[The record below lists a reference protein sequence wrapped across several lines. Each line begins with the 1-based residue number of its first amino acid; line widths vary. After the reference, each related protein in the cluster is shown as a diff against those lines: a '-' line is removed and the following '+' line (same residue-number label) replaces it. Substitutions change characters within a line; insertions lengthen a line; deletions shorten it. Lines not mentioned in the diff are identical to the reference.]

1 MNPVYINGIGII
13 SAAAKNSSEL
23 IELARE
29 SKIDDVTFGKVAFD
43 LGVPSSKVRRCP
55 RYVKMAVAATAAV
68 LKDAN
73 IEEVVDN
80 TRVGTILS
88 TGYGAVESTIIFS
101 DSVVD
106 GVPSLCSP
114 TVFSYTVFNSCLGQ
128 VCVVNGFKGVSTM
141 MLGGDPL
148 EYSTLL
154 LNTDKADLIIS
165 GAIEEYNE
173 ELKASIL
180 YDDILTDKIISEGAV
195 LFALSRQENANY
207 YCKITRFSSASL
219 EKYPYLYKVDDNST
233 VEIISATLIDA
244 SKDKFPEIVLTQQ
257 NQSYFDEIE
266 MSAMRKVFAENVN
279 YFNAKSIFGETFNCS
294 YSLNVAMAAAFIKS
308 SRYKSVLATG
318 IDAHG
323 NYLTALLEA

>member
-13 SAAAKNSSEL
+13 SAAAKNSLEL
-23 IELARE
+23 IELA
-29 SKIDDVTFGKVAFD
+29 KGNQIDNITFGKVAFD

-55 RYVKMAVAATAAV
+55 RYVKMAVAATAAA

-73 IEEVVDN
+73 IEDVIDN
-80 TRVGTILS
+80 TRVGTIIS

-106 GVPSLCSP
+106 GIPSLCSP

-154 LNTDKADLIIS
+154 LNTDKADLIIG

-173 ELKASIL
+173 ELKTSIL
-180 YDDILTDKIISEGAV
+180 CDNILNEKIISEGAV
-195 LFALSRQENANY
+195 LFALSRQENSNF
-207 YCKITRFSSASL
+207 YCKITKFSSASL
-219 EKYPYLYKVDDNST
+219 EKYPYLYKVDKNST
-233 VEIISATLIDA
+233 VEIISSILINA

-266 MSAMRKVFAENVN
+266 MSAMKKVFAENVN
-279 YFNAKSIFGETFNCS
+279 YFNSKAIFGETFNCS

-308 SRYKSVLATG
+308 GRYKSALATG
-318 IDAHG
+318 IDVHG